1 MHLNHLIGVSIVV
14 VVIGLAGVTQPV
26 FGADIDSTWNGGSG
40 SWKASAPARR
50 TFPITTR

>member
-14 VVIGLAGVTQPV
+14 VVIGVAGVAQPV

-40 SWKASAPARR
+40 SWETPSNWTQR
-50 TFPITTR
+50 TSND